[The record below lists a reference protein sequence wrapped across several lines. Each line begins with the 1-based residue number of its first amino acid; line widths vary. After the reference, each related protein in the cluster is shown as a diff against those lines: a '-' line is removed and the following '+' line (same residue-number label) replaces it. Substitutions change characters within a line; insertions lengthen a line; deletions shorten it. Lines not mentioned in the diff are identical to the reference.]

1 MPLLDGTDTR
11 LLLALAK
18 DPRRTVVALAGI
30 LGISRNTI
38 QARLAQLEKKAVF
51 LPFERRISTTALGY
65 PLMAFV
71 HVHVRQRQLAAITEQ
86 LALVPEVVEAHGLTG
101 DADILLRVVAADA
114 DDLFRVTKAILRHQP
129 GHGRAHPVPGHPA
142 AGAGRRRRLTCPDAG
157 AIGTPNQR
165 NRQATA
171 TDKGPRTQ
179 RAEPL
184 VSGLESAPDGIALSG
199 RRPFRRRRR

>member
-114 DDLFRVTKAILRHQP
+114 DDLFRVTKAILAIP
-129 GHGRAHPVPGHPA
+129 GVERCDTNLAMGELIPFRVTPLLERAGA
-142 AGAGRRRRLTCPDAG
+142 AG
-157 AIGTPNQR
+157 
-165 NRQATA
+165 
-171 TDKGPRTQ
+171 
-179 RAEPL
+179 
-184 VSGLESAPDGIALSG
+184 
-199 RRPFRRRRR
+199 